1 MSAAA
6 SYAASPVAAATDV
19 EQDAEPDEEVPRN
32 DDEDENMFPD
42 LVDIV
47 SKQAMEDE
55 YQEEPIRRAGFDDT
69 DDEERQE
76 NIDSLVLDEYEGE
89 DMPTIEWN
97 REDPQLAVGTIFEPM
112 VDCCNAVTTYCIL
125 TENTYVIDR
134 SEPTRFTIH
143 CPYDRC
149 RWRLHASHMLR
160 SKLIQV
166 CVVQFIPIH
175 FIFRSLCNVF

>member
-6 SYAASPVAAATDV
+6 SCAASPIAVAADV

-55 YQEEPIRRAGFDDT
+55 YQEESISRARFDDT

-76 NIDSLVLDEYEGE
+76 NIDNLILDE
-89 DMPTIEWN
+89 
-97 REDPQLAVGTIFEPM
+97 
-112 VDCCNAVTTYCIL
+112 
-125 TENTYVIDR
+125 
-134 SEPTRFTIH
+134 
-143 CPYDRC
+143 
-149 RWRLHASHMLR
+149 
-160 SKLIQV
+160 
-166 CVVQFIPIH
+166 
-175 FIFRSLCNVF
+175 